1 MNPKY
6 ALTPYVDFLH
16 AKKRKQ
22 RIISIA
28 LTVLVMAG
36 AFLLPFAWYYAQHSH
51 DNTGALFDETS
62 VTAVAEPTQTPTP
75 TDTSQEEQLPVT
87 NLAEALALNSDTV
100 AWITIN
106 NSYICEPVLQ
116 SSDNLQYLR
125 QDIYGAYNT
134 GGSIFADYE
143 CDFTSRTTSQ
153 NLIVYGHSWTAS
165 DNKGF
170 SQLRSYLEE
179 DGVFFAEHPLV
190 ALELADGTVLHYEVV
205 SVGIA
210 DAAQDGVCIV
220 ADPTLEQ
227 LAQIEALAKE
237 RNVLDTDF
245 TLTED
250 TQFLTLST
258 CTGNDEERLLIVAI
272 LQIETQGE

>member
-16 AKKRKQ
+16 AKQRKR
-22 RIISIA
+22 RITTIA

-36 AFLLPFAWYYAQHSH
+36 AFLLPFAWYYSNHSH

-62 VTAVAEPTQTPTP
+62 VTAVAEPTQTPIPTATP
-75 TDTSQEEQLPVT
+75 QEEQLPVT
-87 NLAEALALNSDTV
+87 NLAEALAVNGDTV

-106 NSYICEPVLQ
+106 NSYISEPVLQ
-116 SSDNLQYLR
+116 AGDNLVYLR
-125 QDIYGAYNT
+125 QDIYMDYNT

-153 NLIVYGHSWTAS
+153 NLIIYGHSWTTS

-179 DGVFFAEHPLV
+179 DGVFFAEHPLIAV
-190 ALELADGTVLHYEVV
+190 ELTDGTVLHYQVV
-205 SVGIA
+205 SAGIA
-210 DAAQDGVCIV
+210 DAEQDGVCIV

-227 LAQIEALAKE
+227 LAQIEALAQE

-258 CTGNDEERLLIVAI
+258 CTGNDEERLLILAI
-272 LQIETQGE
+272 FKPEL